1 MQMTLKQKAD
11 IQRLLGNIEGIAFTC
26 EGNVK
31 DVILDSVQAI
41 DEILKK
47 DGGKDKKQRKEEN
60 DESSSM

>member
-1 MQMTLKQKAD
+1 MTLKQKAD
-11 IQRLLGNIEGIAFTC
+11 IQRLLGNIEGIAFAC

-47 DGGKDKKQRKEEN
+47 DGGRSDR
-60 DESSSM
+60 